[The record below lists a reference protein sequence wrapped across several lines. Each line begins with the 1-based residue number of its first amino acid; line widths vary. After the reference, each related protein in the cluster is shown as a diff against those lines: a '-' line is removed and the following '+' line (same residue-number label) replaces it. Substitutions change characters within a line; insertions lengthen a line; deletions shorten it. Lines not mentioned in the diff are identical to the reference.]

1 MLLWIVLQLAVQ
13 EDRDVGGM
21 TSDVRKK
28 LMIMGML
35 PDTNVTVLRKAP
47 FGDPLQVQVRGVS
60 LALRNAIAEQIDVEV
75 V

>member
-1 MLLWIVLQLAVQ
+1 MKLSQLSPGESAVICGFAQ
-13 EDRDVGGM
+13 M

>member
-1 MLLWIVLQLAVQ
+1 MTLSELAPGQ
-13 EDRDVGGM
+13 SATICSFSHM

-35 PDTNVTVLRKAP
+35 PQTHVTVLRKAP

-60 LALRNAIAEQIDVEV
+60 LALRNTIASQIEVEV